1 MKKDKRFSLRL
12 RTYYLLIIAIVV
24 IISFGAVVGALTALQ
39 QLGVIGHINVSTLV
53 ALLLVAAAASG
64 SASFLVGR
72 RVLAPMVKLSKASR
86 EVARGNY
93 SITVEDPSKLE
104 EVQTT
109 LRNFNALVREMNRI
123 NNVTNDFVSSV
134 SHEFKTPLTAIEGYA
149 MLLQDTGLT
158 QAERDEYLD
167 KILYNTHRLST
178 LVGNILMLS
187 KLENQSLSDQR
198 STFRLD
204 EQLRQ
209 AVVMLEPQWEEKSLG
224 FRAELDA
231 VSVTACEPL
240 LLQVWTNLIGNAIK
254 FSEPGQELFLRLLD
268 QTECVVVSVTDHGCG
283 MTPEVQARIFEKF
296 YQGDSSRKAMGNGLG
311 LPLVK
316 RIVELSDGVIE
327 VDSAPGRA
335 RRSASSCRKSKTD
348 AAGFY
353 RCSVSACRK
362 TLFDTLEDCEKVRK
376 ASNSYPSAYKGTVGC
391 ELRSKSKSM

>member
-1 MKKDKRFSLRL
+1 
-12 RTYYLLIIAIVV
+12 
-24 IISFGAVVGALTALQ
+24 
-39 QLGVIGHINVSTLV
+39 
-53 ALLLVAAAASG
+53 
-64 SASFLVGR
+64 
-72 RVLAPMVKLSKASR
+72 MVKLSKASR

-209 AVVMLEPQWEEKSLG
+209 AVVMLEPQWEEKSLS

-254 FSEPGQELFLRLLD
+254 FSEPGQELSLRLLD
-268 QTECVVVSVTDHGCG
+268 QTECAVVSVMDHGCG
-283 MTPEVQARIFEKF
+283 MTPGVQARIFEKF

-327 VDSAPGRA
+327 VDSAPGQGSTFRVILP
-335 RRSASSCRKSKTD
+335 KK
-348 AAGFY
+348 
-353 RCSVSACRK
+353 
-362 TLFDTLEDCEKVRK
+362 
-376 ASNSYPSAYKGTVGC
+376 
-391 ELRSKSKSM
+391 

>member
-209 AVVMLEPQWEEKSLG
+209 AVVMLEPQWEEKSLS

-254 FSEPGQELFLRLLD
+254 FSEPGQELSLRLLD
-268 QTECVVVSVTDHGCG
+268 QTECAVVSVMDHGCG

-296 YQGDSSRKAMGNGLG
+296 YQGDSSHATGGNGLG
-311 LPLVK
+311 LAMVK
-316 RIVELSDGVIE
+316 RIVELCG
-327 VDSAPGRA
+327 GRI
-335 RRSASSCRKSKTD
+335 RVKSE
-348 AAGFY
+348 
-353 RCSVSACRK
+353 
-362 TLFDTLEDCEKVRK
+362 L
-376 ASNSYPSAYKGTVGC
+376 NKGTQFTVYLPAQNK
-391 ELRSKSKSM
+391 ETEKEDKKKKSLNTVNTAGLK

>member
-204 EQLRQ
+204 EQLRA
-209 AVVMLEPQWEEKSLG
+209 AVVMLEPQWEEKSLS

-254 FSEPGQELFLRLLD
+254 FSEPGQELSLRLLD
-268 QTECVVVSVTDHGCG
+268 QTECAVVSVMDHGCG

-327 VDSAPGRA
+327 VDSAPRA
-335 RRSASSCRKSKTD
+335 GLDVPRHPA
-348 AAGFY
+348 
-353 RCSVSACRK
+353 
-362 TLFDTLEDCEKVRK
+362 EKVK
-376 ASNSYPSAYKGTVGC
+376 QTLQVFIAAASQRVEKLFSTRWKTAKKFGRQATRTRRRTKV
-391 ELRSKSKSM
+391 R

>member
-209 AVVMLEPQWEEKSLG
+209 AVVMLEPQWEEKSLS

-254 FSEPGQELFLRLLD
+254 FSEPGQELSLRLLD
-268 QTECVVVSVTDHGCG
+268 QTECAVVSVTDHGCG

-327 VDSAPGRA
+327 VDSAPGQGPTFRVILP
-335 RRSASSCRKSKTD
+335 KSKTD

-362 TLFDTLEDCEKVRK
+362 TLSTRWKTAKKFGRQATRTRRRTKVR
-376 ASNSYPSAYKGTVGC
+376 
-391 ELRSKSKSM
+391 

>member
-53 ALLLVAAAASG
+53 ALLLVAAASG

-209 AVVMLEPQWEEKSLG
+209 AVVMLEPQWEERDGL
-224 FRAELDA
+224 RAAAAAGLDEPHRQCHQIQRAGAGA
-231 VSVTACEPL
+231 VPAP
-240 LLQVWTNLIGNAIK
+240 
-254 FSEPGQELFLRLLD
+254 
-268 QTECVVVSVTDHGCG
+268 
-283 MTPEVQARIFEKF
+283 AR
-296 YQGDSSRKAMGNGLG
+296 
-311 LPLVK
+311 
-316 RIVELSDGVIE
+316 SDGMRRRLRHGPRLRHDARGAGAHFREIL
-327 VDSAPGRA
+327 SGRQLPQGHGKRPRPAA
-335 RRSASSCRKSKTD
+335 R
-348 AAGFY
+348 
-353 RCSVSACRK
+353 
-362 TLFDTLEDCEKVRK
+362 
-376 ASNSYPSAYKGTVGC
+376 
-391 ELRSKSKSM
+391 

>member
-187 KLENQSLSDQR
+187 KLENQSLSDRQR
-198 STFRLD
+198 HQIQRAGAGAVPAPARPDGMRRRLRHGPRLRHAARGAGAHFREILSGR
-204 EQLRQ
+204 QLPQGHGKRPRPAARQ
-209 AVVMLEPQWEEKSLG
+209 AHRRAVRRRHRGRQRPRAGLDVPRHPAEEVKQ
-224 FRAELDA
+224 
-231 VSVTACEPL
+231 T
-240 LLQVWTNLIGNAIK
+240 LQVFIAAASQRVEKLFSTRWKTAKK
-254 FSEPGQELFLRLLD
+254 FGR
-268 QTECVVVSVTDHGCG
+268 
-283 MTPEVQARIFEKF
+283 QATRT
-296 YQGDSSRKAMGNGLG
+296 
-311 LPLVK
+311 
-316 RIVELSDGVIE
+316 
-327 VDSAPGRA
+327 
-335 RRSASSCRKSKTD
+335 RRRT
-348 AAGFY
+348 
-353 RCSVSACRK
+353 
-362 TLFDTLEDCEKVRK
+362 KVR
-376 ASNSYPSAYKGTVGC
+376 
-391 ELRSKSKSM
+391 

>member
-1 MKKDKRFSLRL
+1 
-12 RTYYLLIIAIVV
+12 
-24 IISFGAVVGALTALQ
+24 
-39 QLGVIGHINVSTLV
+39 
-53 ALLLVAAAASG
+53 
-64 SASFLVGR
+64 
-72 RVLAPMVKLSKASR
+72 
-86 EVARGNY
+86 
-93 SITVEDPSKLE
+93 
-104 EVQTT
+104 
-109 LRNFNALVREMNRI
+109 
-123 NNVTNDFVSSV
+123 
-134 SHEFKTPLTAIEGYA
+134 

-254 FSEPGQELFLRLLD
+254 FSEPGQELSLRLLD
-268 QTECVVVSVTDHGCG
+268 QTECAVVSVTDHGCG

-327 VDSAPGRA
+327 VDSAPGQGSTFRVILP
-335 RRSASSCRKSKTD
+335 KK
-348 AAGFY
+348 
-353 RCSVSACRK
+353 
-362 TLFDTLEDCEKVRK
+362 
-376 ASNSYPSAYKGTVGC
+376 
-391 ELRSKSKSM
+391 

>member
-167 KILYNTHRLST
+167 KILYNMHRLST

-209 AVVMLEPQWEEKSLG
+209 AVVMLEPQWEEKSLS

-254 FSEPGQELFLRLLD
+254 FSEPGQELSLRLLD
-268 QTECVVVSVTDHGCG
+268 QTECAVVSVTDHGCG
-283 MTPEVQARIFEKF
+283 MTPEVQARISRNSIRATAPARPWETASACRSLSASSSCPTA
-296 YQGDSSRKAMGNGLG
+296 SSRSTA
-311 LPLVK
+311 P
-316 RIVELSDGVIE
+316 
-327 VDSAPGRA
+327 PGRA
-335 RRSASSCRKSKTD
+335 RRSASSCRRSKTD
-348 AAGFY
+348 AAATKKLQRLWFYFSGFLP
-353 RCSVSACRK
+353 V
-362 TLFDTLEDCEKVRK
+362 
-376 ASNSYPSAYKGTVGC
+376 
-391 ELRSKSKSM
+391 